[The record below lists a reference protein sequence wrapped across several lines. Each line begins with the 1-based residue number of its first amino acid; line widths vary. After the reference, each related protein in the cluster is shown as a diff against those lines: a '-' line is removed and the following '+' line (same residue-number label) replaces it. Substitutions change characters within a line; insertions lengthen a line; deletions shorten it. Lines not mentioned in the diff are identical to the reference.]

1 VAPRPAIGAS
11 PRLRAGAGPG
21 TGLRVYPVVRRR
33 PPCHNAAMPGR
44 VILVDDHA
52 GFRARARA
60 LLEAEGLDVVGEAR
74 TVTEALDVVQRV
86 RADIVLLDVVM
97 PKQDGFEVAEAISSL
112 PHPPAV
118 ILTSSRDA
126 ADFGDRL
133 ARAPVRGFLPKAEI
147 SAAAIDRLMRGGER
161 EDGAPPTS
169 ARRVWRAPTP
179 AAPLPPGARA
189 RPLIPAEG
197 LGPAWV
203 RLAAWPASLAVG
215 LIAVYAMWTSA
226 LLATGSLESNSLDPS
241 PVVAGVALVGWSTA
255 IAGLGAWWRRPDRY
269 AGPLLVAAAWAWFIG
284 AASWATDG
292 GAFQG
297 YYVILMAALL
307 LTYPSGRLASP
318 AARLLVV
325 FMVAV
330 LAASTVG
337 RLVFETGPAGYIA
350 NCYPPDPLC
359 APIPQAFIDA
369 TYSTPSPNQSA
380 LDLYNTL
387 DLGSQ
392 LALFAG
398 AALALAAVAYRWL
411 RATGPNRRVL
421 APSLALGVALT
432 AAVGVAVLRRQP
444 GFDTS
449 IPDALGVGLVVALAA
464 MPHAFTWDLVRG
476 HLARTKVADLVV
488 SLGASPTREGMRAAL
503 SRALSDRSL
512 SVLVWSPDATAYLDE
527 VGQATDLPDHD
538 PARSFTL
545 LERQGQPLG
554 AIVYDAALRE
564 DPALLSSVSA
574 AAATSIEN
582 DRLQEE
588 VQAQL
593 AEVQASRARIVAT
606 ADEQRQ
612 RLERDLHDGA
622 QQQLVAL
629 AIDLRS
635 ARLRVDPA
643 VQPELARTLLG
654 ASARADSAIS
664 ELRELARGIHPTVLT
679 EAGLAAALE
688 SLAQRAQ
695 FPVTVE
701 APLPARLPAA
711 VEATAYFLVAEALTN
726 SAKHARAREAW
737 VRAELIGDRL
747 HIEVA
752 DDGIGG
758 ADVAGGTGIRGLA
771 DRVAALNGSL
781 RLESPAG
788 GGTRLVAEIPCG
800 S

>member
-1 VAPRPAIGAS
+1 
-11 PRLRAGAGPG
+11 
-21 TGLRVYPVVRRR
+21 
-33 PPCHNAAMPGR
+33 MPGR

-74 TVTEALDVVQRV
+74 TGAEALEVVQRV
-86 RADIVLLDVVM
+86 GADIVLLDVVL
-97 PKQDGFEVAEAISSL
+97 PEQDGFAVAEAISAL

-133 ARAPVRGFLPKAEI
+133 TRAPVLGFLPKAEV
-147 SAAAIDRLMRGGER
+147 SAAAIDQLVRERGR
-161 EDGAPPTS
+161 EDEAPPTPS
-169 ARRVWRAPTP
+169 RPLRAPTP
-179 AAPLPPGARA
+179 VAPLAPGSGAGPRDRA
-189 RPLIPAEG
+189 DG
-197 LGPAWV
+197 LGPTWV
-203 RLAAWPASLAVG
+203 RFAAWPLSLAVG
-215 LIAVYAMWTSA
+215 LIALHAMLTSD
-226 LLATGSLESNSLDPS
+226 LLAPGNLELDSLDPG
-241 PVVAGVALVGWSTA
+241 PVIAGVALVGWSTA

-297 YYVILMAALL
+297 YYVLLIAVLL
-307 LTYPSGRLASP
+307 LTYPSGRIASP

-325 FMVAV
+325 VMLAV

-337 RLVFETGPAGYIA
+337 RLVFDAGPAGYDP
-350 NCYPPDPLC
+350 NCLLPDPLC
-359 APIPQAFIDA
+359 APIPDAFVSA
-369 TYSTPSPNQSA
+369 TYAPGSPSLTA
-380 LDLYNTL
+380 LDQYNTL
-387 DLGSQ
+387 DLGFQ
-392 LALFAG
+392 LALFTG
-398 AALALAAVAYRWL
+398 AALALAGVASRWV

-421 APSLALGVALT
+421 APSLAMGIALT

-444 GFDTS
+444 GFDTA
-449 IPDALGVGLVVALAA
+449 IPDALGASLVVALAA

-476 HLARTKVADLVV
+476 RLARTKVADLVV

-503 SRALSDRSL
+503 SRALGDHSV

-527 VGQATDLPDHD
+527 AGRPTELPDHD
-538 PARSFTL
+538 PARSVTL

-564 DPALLSSVSA
+564 DPGLLESVSA
-574 AAATSIEN
+574 AAATAIEN

-593 AEVQASRARIVAT
+593 AEVRVSRARIVAT
-606 ADEQRQ
+606 SDEQRQ

-629 AIDLRS
+629 AMDLRS

-643 VQPELARTLLG
+643 TQPELALRLEG

-664 ELRELARGIHPTVLT
+664 ELRELARGIHPAVLT

-688 SLAQRAQ
+688 SLALRAP

-701 APLPARLPAA
+701 ALLPAYLPTA
-711 VEATAYFLVAEALTN
+711 VEAASYYVVAEALTN
-726 SAKHARAREAW
+726 SAKHARARQAW
-737 VRAELIGDRL
+737 VRAEVLGDRL

-752 DDGIGG
+752 DDGVGG
-758 ADVAGGTGIRGLA
+758 ADLAGGTGLRGLA

-781 RLESPAG
+781 HLESPPE

>member
-1 VAPRPAIGAS
+1 MAR
-11 PRLRAGAGPG
+11 
-21 TGLRVYPVVRRR
+21 
-33 PPCHNAAMPGR
+33 R

-60 LLEAEGLDVVGEAR
+60 LLQAEGLDVVGEAR
-74 TVTEALDVVQRV
+74 TGAEALDVVQRIG
-86 RADIVLLDVVM
+86 ADIVLLDVVL
-97 PKQDGFEVAEAISSL
+97 PERDGFDVAEAISSL

-126 ADFGDRL
+126 TDFGDRL
-133 ARAPVRGFLPKAEI
+133 ARAPVHGFLPKAEV
-147 SAAAIDRLMRGGER
+147 SAAAIDRLVRGGGR
-161 EDGAPPTS
+161 QDGASATS
-169 ARRVWRAPTP
+169 SRRLVRVPTP
-179 AAPLPPGARA
+179 AAPPPARGRA
-189 RPLIPAEG
+189 RLPILAEG
-197 LGPAWV
+197 LSPAWV

-215 LIAVYAMWTSA
+215 LIAVYAMLTSD
-226 LLATGSLESNSLDPS
+226 LLATGSLASDSLDPR
-241 PVVAGVALVGWSTA
+241 PVIAGVALVGWSTA

-297 YYVILMAALL
+297 YYVLLMAALL
-307 LTYPSGRLASP
+307 VTYPSGRLASP
-318 AARLLVV
+318 AARLLVA
-325 FMVAV
+325 FMLAV

-337 RLVFETGPAGYIA
+337 RLAFDAGPAGYNA
-350 NCYPPDPLC
+350 NCVLPDPLC
-359 APIPQAFIDA
+359 APIPEAFIDA
-369 TYSTPSPNQSA
+369 TSPGSRNQTA

-387 DLGSQ
+387 DLGFQ

-398 AALALAAVAYRWL
+398 AALSLAAVAYRSW
-411 RATGPNRRVL
+411 RATGPQRRVL
-421 APSLALGVALT
+421 APSLALGIALT
-432 AAVGVAVLRRQP
+432 AAVGLAVLRRQP
-444 GFDTS
+444 GSDTA
-449 IPDALGVGLVVALAA
+449 IPEALGAGLVVALAA
-464 MPHAFTWDLVRG
+464 LPHAFTWDLVRG

-488 SLGASPTREGMRAAL
+488 RLGASPTREGMRGAL
-503 SRALSDRSL
+503 GRALSDRSV
-512 SVLVWSPDATAYLDE
+512 SVLVWSPDAAAYLDE
-527 VGQATDLPDHD
+527 AGQPTALPDKD

-545 LERQGQPLG
+545 LERQGQLLG

-564 DPALLSSVSA
+564 DPGLLASVSA
-574 AAATSIEN
+574 AAATAIEN
-582 DRLQEE
+582 DRLQGE

-593 AEVQASRARIVAT
+593 AEVQASRARIVAS

-635 ARLRVDPA
+635 ARLRVDA
-643 VQPELARTLLG
+643 AAQPELARTLVG

-664 ELRELARGIHPTVLT
+664 ELRELARGIHPVVLT

-688 SLAQRAQ
+688 SLAQRAP

-726 SAKHARAREAW
+726 SAKHARAREAR

-758 ADVAGGTGIRGLA
+758 ADLAGGTGLRGLA

-781 RLESPAG
+781 RLESPSG
-788 GGTRLVAEIPCG
+788 GGTRLAAEIPCA